1 MSMKR
6 LAAIGIIAAALT
18 LTACTGGTAGP
29 TASPT
34 TTPTPT
40 PTTAGP
46 VEPPTSEEEA
56 ITAATGVL
64 EQSLILRGEVNAA
77 GGTDTS
83 AYEALMTGAALAKA
97 QAEAALTA
105 ENGDVTSGA
114 VTVDIGEGYT
124 AEWEGIEFGYVT
136 LPTCTDFS
144 TFVITTS
151 SGSPAPRP
159 EILQIP
165 VDYQVVYL
173 ADEKA
178 WKVYDTIVT
187 GDTC

>member
-6 LAAIGIIAAALT
+6 LATIGIIAAALT
-18 LTACTGGTAGP
+18 LTACTGGATGP

-40 PTTAGP
+40 PTAAGP

-64 EQSLILRGEVNAA
+64 EQSLILRGEVSAA
-77 GGTDTS
+77 GGEGIEEFD
-83 AYEALMTGAALAKA
+83 AILTGP
-97 QAEAALTA
+97 ALTA
-105 ENGDVTSGA
+105 AQQEIALYEDQGYTTTGA
-114 VTVDIGEGYT
+114 VTADLGEGYT
-124 AEWEGIEFGYVT
+124 AEWEGVEFGYVT
-136 LPTCTDFS
+136 LPSCTDFS
-144 TFVITTS
+144 TLVITKAD
-151 SGSPAPRP
+151 GSPAPRP
-159 EILQIP
+159 EVLQYP

-173 ADEKA
+173 AEEKA
-178 WKVYDTIVT
+178 WKVYDMIKT